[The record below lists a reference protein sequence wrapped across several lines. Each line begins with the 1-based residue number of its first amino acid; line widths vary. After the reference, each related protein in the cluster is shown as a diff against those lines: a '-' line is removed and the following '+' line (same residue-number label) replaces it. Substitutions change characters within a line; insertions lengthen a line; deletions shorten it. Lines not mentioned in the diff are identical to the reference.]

1 LYSNFLS
8 LYQIFSKTTIVANG
22 RPRNIKAILHL
33 EGGSA
38 YVDSSSN
45 TSTIISPPPAMKS
58 DANVKY

>member
-1 LYSNFLS
+1 ME
-8 LYQIFSKTTIVANG
+8 
-22 RPRNIKAILHL
+22 RNIKAILHL